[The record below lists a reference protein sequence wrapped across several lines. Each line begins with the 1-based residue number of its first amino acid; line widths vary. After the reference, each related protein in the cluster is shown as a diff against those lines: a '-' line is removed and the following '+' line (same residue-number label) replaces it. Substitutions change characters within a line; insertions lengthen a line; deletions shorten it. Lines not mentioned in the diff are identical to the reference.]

1 MSGWVYVEDKKNNN
15 NDYIYSARLTTVEP
29 YTPQPIAKEEKE
41 DLTTADVYNTPLSA
55 NRRGRLESSPTVDQ
69 EKCRIVRQARAS
81 CPEME
86 NEPITVEYIT
96 TKQSM
101 WWGTLGTVRPF
112 LPFDPDLDAHQI
124 HAALDKKNADV
135 VTVINILT
143 NRTNAQR
150 QSIAS
155 VFQNH
160 TQKGLSA
167 ALKKGL
173 SGAVQDLLLGLMMT
187 PARFDAHRLRQSME
201 GLGTD
206 EEALLEVL
214 CTRSQNQL
222 RHITVAYYEA
232 YSRYL
237 ENDLIS
243 ETSKEFT
250 KLVLA
255 ILKKEEI
262 NTPSK
267 IDYELIEQDVKK
279 LRDAIIGK
287 KSNPEPWIQV
297 LTSRN
302 SDHLN
307 RVLSRLEDQKGEA
320 VEKTIQNSFSGD
332 VRMGLR
338 ILVNTI
344 QNTPLFLAQRLHTS
358 MKKSSVVNGIM
369 VARSEEDLLRVRV
382 EFCKLT
388 NLSLYSTIQKE
399 FKGELQLA
407 LLALC
412 RSEDA

>member
-1 MSGWVYVEDKKNNN
+1 
-15 NDYIYSARLTTVEP
+15 
-29 YTPQPIAKEEKE
+29 
-41 DLTTADVYNTPLSA
+41 
-55 NRRGRLESSPTVDQ
+55 TVDQ
-69 EKCRIVRQARAS
+69 VQCWSVLQVKDRTHLRRKRSRSAPSAPAS
-81 CPEME
+81 CSEME
-86 NEPITVEYIT
+86 NEPITVEYIP

-112 LPFDPDLDAHQI
+112 LPFDPFLDARQI

-135 VTVINILT
+135 MTVIKILT

-155 VFQNH
+155 AFQNH
-160 TQKGLSA
+160 TQKDLSA

-173 SGAVQDLLLGLMMT
+173 SGAVQELLLALMMT

-222 RHITVAYYEA
+222 RNITVAYHEEYG
-232 YSRYL
+232 RYL

-262 NTPSK
+262 NTPGK
-267 IDYELIEQDVKK
+267 VDYELIEQDAKQ
-279 LRDAIIGK
+279 LRDAVIAK

-307 RVLSRLEDQKGEA
+307 RVH
-320 VEKTIQNSFSGD
+320 
-332 VRMGLR
+332 
-338 ILVNTI
+338 TI
-344 QNTPLFLAQRLHTS
+344 QNTPLFLAQRLHTC
-358 MKKSSVVNGIM
+358 MKKSSVVHGIM